1 MKILISGVC
10 GFAGSCIAHG
20 LLDCEPALELS
31 GIDNFSRPGSETNV
45 EPLRKRGVKVT
56 RGDVRSIEDL
66 DALGA
71 CDWIIDAAA
80 NPSVIAGIDGGMS
93 SREVLENNLYGTINL
108 LELAKHFRAGFIFLS
123 TSRVY
128 STKELTSLPI
138 VVKGEAFHLDISTS
152 LPSGVEGGGVTEE
165 FSTEPPLSLYG
176 SSKLASEIVALEYGE
191 TFGIP
196 VWINRCGVLAGA
208 GQFGRPDQGIFA
220 YWINAYLRRAKLRY
234 IGFDGKGRQ
243 TRDCLHPRDLVPVLR
258 AQMTESRADK
268 PRVANFAGGLGNSMS
283 LAELS
288 GWCASRF
295 GAHAVESDPVPR
307 PFDVPWLVLASERAR
322 EVWNWE
328 PTTGL
333 ESILNE
339 IADHAEAHPDWLQIS
354 APPAA
359 PVFAR

>member
-1 MKILISGVC
+1 MKILISGIC
-10 GFAGSCIAHG
+10 GFAGSCIAHA
-20 LLDCEPALELS
+20 LLDAEPALKLS

-45 EPLRKRGVKVT
+45 EPLQKRGVKVT
-56 RGDVRSIEDL
+56 RGDVRSVADL
-66 DALGA
+66 DVLGA

-80 NPSVIAGIDGGMS
+80 NPSVIAGIDGGMT

-108 LELAKHFRAGFIFLS
+108 LELAKRFRAGFIFIS

-128 STKELTSLPI
+128 STKELARLPI
-138 VVKGEAFHLDISTS
+138 VVEGDAFHLDDSAP
-152 LPSGVEGGGVTEE
+152 LPTGVSAGGVMEA
-165 FSTEPPLSLYG
+165 FSTDPPLSLYG

-191 TFGIP
+191 TFDIP

-234 IGFDGKGRQ
+234 IGFDGQGRQ

-258 AQMTESRADK
+258 AQMAENGGDK
-268 PRVANFAGGLGNSMS
+268 PRVANFSGGIGNSMS
-283 LAELS
+283 LAQLS
-288 GWCASRF
+288 AWCASRF
-295 GAHAVESDPVPR
+295 GAHPIESDPVPR

-322 EVWNWE
+322 EVWNWA

-339 IADHAEAHPDWLQIS
+339 IARHAEAHPDWLQIS

-359 PVFAR
+359 TIRAQ